1 MPRVKRGTA
10 AHKRKKRL
18 LSEAK
23 GYYGARRSQV
33 RKARET
39 LLRAGA
45 FAYRDRKARKRVVR
59 SLWIT
64 RINAAAR
71 LSDLSY
77 NQFIHGLK
85 LASVDLDRKV
95 LADMAVRDQEGFR
108 RIAEIAKT
116 HLTRKREQ
124 RAAAAAARGAA

>member
-1 MPRVKRGTA
+1 MSRVKRGTA

-23 GYYGARRSQV
+23 GYYGARRTQI

-45 FAYRDRKARKRVVR
+45 FAYRDRKTRKRVIR

-77 NQFIHGLK
+77 NQFMHGLK

-95 LADMAVRDQEGFR
+95 LADMAVRDQAGFR
-108 RIAEIAKT
+108 RIAEIAKA
-116 HLTRKREQ
+116 HLVKKQERPADSVVRETV
-124 RAAAAAARGAA
+124 

>member
-1 MPRVKRGTA
+1 MSRVKRGTA

-23 GYYGARRSQV
+23 GYYGARRTQI

-45 FAYRDRKARKRVVR
+45 FAYRDRKTRKRVIR

-77 NQFIHGLK
+77 NQFMHGLK

-95 LADMAVRDQEGFR
+95 LADMAVRDQDGFR
-108 RIAEIAKT
+108 RIAEIAKA
-116 HLTRKREQ
+116 HLAKKRES
-124 RAAAAAARGAA
+124 RADSAVQGTA

>member
-1 MPRVKRGTA
+1 MSRVKRGTA

-23 GYYGARRSQV
+23 GYYGARRTQI

-45 FAYRDRKARKRVVR
+45 FAYRDRKTRKRVIR

-77 NQFIHGLK
+77 NQFMHGLK

-95 LADMAVRDQEGFR
+95 LADMAVRDQAGFR
-108 RIAEIAKT
+108 RIAEIAKA
-116 HLTRKREQ
+116 HLAKKQERPADSVVRETV
-124 RAAAAAARGAA
+124 

>member
-1 MPRVKRGTA
+1 MSRVKRGTA

-23 GYYGARRSQV
+23 GYYGARRTQI

-39 LLRAGA
+39 VLRAGA
-45 FAYRDRKARKRVVR
+45 FAYRDRKTRKRVIR

-77 NQFIHGLK
+77 NQFMHGLK

-95 LADMAVRDQEGFR
+95 LADMAVRDQDGFR
-108 RIAEIAKT
+108 RIAEIAKA
-116 HLTRKREQ
+116 HLAKKRER
-124 RAAAAAARGAA
+124 RADSVVQGTA